1 MTGSVISKGSVVAA
15 LDVGSSKIA
24 CFIGQVVDDEGSIE
38 VVGIGHQASR
48 GIQSGTITDLSA
60 AENAIR
66 HSVHAAEHMA
76 ASTMKG
82 YPLREVI
89 LNVPGVHVMSHHLD
103 VNVQIS
109 GQEITDNDVRRVLA
123 KSQEEDMGVEQE
135 LVHTIP
141 INYRV
146 DGNDAIREPRGMY
159 GQTLDVGIHTV
170 TGAQGPLRNLAT
182 CIERSH
188 LDIKALCAAP
198 YAAGLSCLVEDEKDL
213 GCTVIDM
220 GGGIT
225 SMAVFQG
232 GSLLYVDAIPV
243 GGQHVTKDIAKG
255 LSCTLVDAERLKT
268 LYGSAIAANSDREE
282 LIDVPQMGENDHN
295 KSNHVP
301 RAVLIGIIQPRLE
314 EIFEMVRARL
324 IDSGLGDMIGRRVV
338 LTGGAS
344 QLPGMQDLAK
354 LVLDKQIRIG
364 SPLRLTG
371 LAEAANAPPFTVV
384 TGLLNYLT
392 ERTDEMPDQIL
403 ANVEYGSLFDR
414 FKFWV
419 RENW

>member
-1 MTGSVISKGSVVAA
+1 MAGSVITKGSVVAA

-24 CFIGQVVDDEGSIE
+24 CFVGQVMDDEGSIE

-48 GIQSGTITDLSA
+48 GIENGTITDLST
-60 AENAIR
+60 AEGAIR
-66 HSVHAAEHMA
+66 HAVHAAEHMA
-76 ASTMKG
+76 ASRMKG

-89 LNVPGVHVMSHHLD
+89 LNVPGVHTYSHHLD

-123 KSQEEDMGVEQE
+123 KSQEEKFGEEQE
-135 LVHTIP
+135 LIHTIP

-146 DGNDAIREPRGMY
+146 DGNDFIREPRGMY
-159 GQTLDVGIHTV
+159 GQTLDVGIHMV
-170 TGAQGPLRNLAT
+170 TGNQGALRNMAT

-220 GGGIT
+220 GGGVT

-232 GSLLYVDAIPV
+232 GRLLYVDAIPL
-243 GGQHVTKDIAKG
+243 GGKHVSKDIAKG
-255 LSCTLVDAERLKT
+255 LSCSILDAERLKT
-268 LYGSAIAANSDREE
+268 LYGSAMAANSDREE
-282 LIDVPQMGENDHN
+282 LINVPQIGEDND
-295 KSNHVP
+295 SQPNHVP

-314 EIFEMVRARL
+314 EIFEIVRARL
-324 IDSGLGDMIGRRVV
+324 QDSGLGDMVGRRVV

-344 QLPGMQDLAK
+344 QLPGLVDLAK
-354 LVLDKQIRIG
+354 LVLDKQVRIG
-364 SPLRLTG
+364 FPIRLTG

-384 TGLLNYLT
+384 AGLLNYLT
-392 ERTDEMPDQIL
+392 ECTDEMPDQIL
-403 ANVEYGSLFDR
+403 ANVEYGSIFER
-414 FKFWV
+414 FKLWV